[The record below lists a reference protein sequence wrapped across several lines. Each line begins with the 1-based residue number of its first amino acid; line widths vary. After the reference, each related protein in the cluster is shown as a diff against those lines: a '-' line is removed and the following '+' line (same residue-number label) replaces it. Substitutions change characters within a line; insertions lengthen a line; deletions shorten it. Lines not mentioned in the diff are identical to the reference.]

1 MDKKLGII
9 VQCLFGVEVVSEFR
23 KAYKE
28 TKEVQT
34 LTDSSM
40 RSMLY
45 QGDAVP
51 HIPYGNLFVVKVG
64 RPVHILAMSTRFGPV
79 VMRVTHRREVE
90 VLMNR
95 AVSPYYHKKLHEVG
109 MSTSHIYNEMTK
121 FMGIS
126 SDKRKYPGDK
136 PMLNLGQMIEQELTH

>member
-1 MDKKLGII
+1 MDKKLGIV

-23 KAYKE
+23 KAYKG

-45 QGDAVP
+45 QGDAIP
-51 HIPYGNLFVVKVG
+51 HIPYGDLFVVKLG

-79 VMRVTHRREVE
+79 IMRVTHRREVE

-95 AVSPYYHKKLHEVG
+95 AVSPYYHKKLHEIG

-121 FMGIS
+121 FMGLN

-136 PMLNLGQMIEQELTH
+136 PMVNLGQMIEQDLTH